1 MFNLIKEQNIDNLID
16 KIYLNAKDLNEL
28 KHQFLI
34 EKRENVGIKHLND
47 PKAFIEYS
55 QCMDDVYNNINDYN
69 PSRKIKIL
77 IVFDDIIAVIMTN
90 KKISSHN

>member
-77 IVFDDIIAVIMTN
+77 IVFDEIIAVIMTN

>member
-1 MFNLIKEQNIDNLID
+1 MNTKKNIKKWSYIHDHPYRMLIIGGSWSGKTNVLFDLIKEQNIGNVID
-16 KIYLNAKDLNEL
+16 KIYLNAKDWNEL

-55 QCMDDVYNNINDYN
+55 QCMDDVWC
-69 PSRKIKIL
+69 
-77 IVFDDIIAVIMTN
+77 
-90 KKISSHN
+90 

>member
-34 EKRENVGIKHLND
+34 EKRENVGIKHLDD

-55 QCMDDVYNNINDYN
+55 KCMDDVYNDINDYN